1 MIYTLHL
8 SEVFAANFSLLFFL
22 QPIEK
27 WNCRNVVDLLASLNL
42 YRYAQLFKDQ
52 EISGRKLKTMSKED
66 LQVSTTVVR
75 SGVCCV
81 GGETVVMSV
90 AAWLGQTLC

>member
-1 MIYTLHL
+1 M
-8 SEVFAANFSLLFFL
+8 
-22 QPIEK
+22 
-27 WNCRNVVDLLASLNL
+27 VDLLASLNL

-81 GGETVVMSV
+81 GGETVAMSV
-90 AAWLGQTLC
+90 AAWLVEKLKWEDIVLRIKFSFHALNLFKEST

>member
-1 MIYTLHL
+1 M
-8 SEVFAANFSLLFFL
+8 
-22 QPIEK
+22 
-27 WNCRNVVDLLASLNL
+27 VDLLASLNL

-66 LQVSTTVVR
+66 LQVSTMVVR
-75 SGVCCV
+75 SEVCCV
-81 GGETVVMSV
+81 GGETVTMSV

>member
-1 MIYTLHL
+1 M
-8 SEVFAANFSLLFFL
+8 
-22 QPIEK
+22 
-27 WNCRNVVDLLASLNL
+27 VDLLASLNL

-75 SGVCCV
+75 SEFVMLV
-81 GGETVVMSV
+81 GRQSPCLSLHGWVRLYVEKLKWEDFVLRIKFSFNALNLFNKSTC
-90 AAWLGQTLC
+90 T